1 MKDRNQNQ
9 DRKGVAI
16 YQMRLM
22 KLKEEREQ
30 SSLW

>member
-9 DRKGVAI
+9 DRKGAAI

-30 SSLW
+30 NSL